1 MKPRLSPWLGRVA
14 LIVTLLP
21 APSAAPQAGPPQGK
35 SRHVVLIS
43 LDGFP
48 AWAMDDPS
56 LPVPTLRRLAA
67 SGAIAK
73 AMRPV
78 NPTVTWPN
86 HTTLVSGVTPARHH
100 VLYNGLLERDPG
112 VPPRV
117 EPWLPRDEMVRAPT
131 LYDVAHGRGLTTAQ
145 VDWVAIQ
152 AAPTITWEF
161 PERPAPDGAIAQ
173 ALVKAGALTQAELET
188 FATRSIVWRDRIWT
202 DAAIHILETRCP
214 NLMMFHLLSLDSVQH
229 RYGPRTLAATA
240 TMALLDM
247 QVAQIV
253 AAVERAGLTPATTFF
268 VVSDHGFKT
277 VKRHIRLNVALA
289 QAGLITVQ
297 AGKTTASQA
306 YAVPE
311 GGSAI
316 AFLTAPDPT
325 GDLLARARKAI
336 AGVEGVDA
344 VVEPADYARF
354 GLPQPDATDQM
365 GVLFVTP
372 RDGYSFTAP
381 AEGDV
386 VVDAPE
392 GSLGAHGYPAS
403 DPELGAL
410 FIASGA
416 GIRPGVRLGVI
427 DNVDVAPTHG
437 RAAGPDLGKRGW
449 EGTEGDPRQQPVRS
463 RIDEQRRLRRMNERW
478 SRRRARR

>member
-1 MKPRLSPWLGRVA
+1 VA
-14 LIVTLLP
+14 LVAVLLP
-21 APSAAPQAGPPQGK
+21 ATCAAAQAARPQGS

-48 AWAMDDPS
+48 AWALDDPY
-56 LPVPTLRRLAA
+56 LPVPTLRKLAA
-67 SGAIAK
+67 SGAIAA

-86 HTTLVSGVTPARHH
+86 HTTLVSGVTPATHG
-100 VLYNGLLERDPG
+100 VLYNGLLKRDPG

-117 EPWLPRDEMVRAPT
+117 EPWLPRDQMVRAPT
-131 LYDVAHGRGLTTAQ
+131 LYDVAHARGMTTAQ

-161 PERPAPDGAIAQ
+161 PERPALAGPIAA
-173 ALVKAGALTQAELET
+173 ALVKAGALTQTELET
-188 FATRSIVWRDRIWT
+188 FATRNIVWRDRVWT
-202 DAAIHILETRCP
+202 DAAIHILETHRP

-240 TMALLDM
+240 TMALVDT
-247 QVAQIV
+247 QVAQVV

-268 VVSDHGFKT
+268 VVSDHGFKL
-277 VKRHIRLNVALA
+277 VKRQIRLNVALA
-289 QAGLITVQ
+289 RAGLITLQ
-297 AGKTTASQA
+297 DGKITASHA
-306 YAVPE
+306 YTVPE

-316 AFLTAPDPT
+316 VFLTAPDPT
-325 GDLLARARKAI
+325 GDLLGRVRKAI

-344 VVEPADYARF
+344 VVEPSDYARF
-354 GLPQPDATDQM
+354 GLPQPAASDQM
-365 GVLFVTP
+365 GALFVTP

-381 AEGDV
+381 ADGDV
-386 VVDAPE
+386 VVDAAE
-392 GSLGAHGYPAS
+392 GSLGAHGYPAT

-416 GIRPGVRLGVI
+416 GIRPGVKLGVI
-427 DNVDVAPTHG
+427 DNVDVAPTMAELLG
-437 RAAGPDLGKRGW
+437 LTLGKVDGKALKQILAA
-449 EGTEGDPRQQPVRS
+449 EVSP
-463 RIDEQRRLRRMNERW
+463 
-478 SRRRARR
+478 